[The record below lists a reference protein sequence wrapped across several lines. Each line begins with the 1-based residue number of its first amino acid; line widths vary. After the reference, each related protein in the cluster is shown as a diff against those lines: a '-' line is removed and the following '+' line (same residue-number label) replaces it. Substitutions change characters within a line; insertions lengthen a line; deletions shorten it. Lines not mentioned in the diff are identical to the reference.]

1 MSDLNEKRKFYVGIR
16 PCGCITACLVDDQD
30 TQPGEIAEFARDM
43 KKTGRRVEHREMSYA
58 EFQSTFKSCEHKKAA
73 SAA

>member
-1 MSDLNEKRKFYVGIR
+1 MSNLNEKRKFYVGIR

-43 KKTGRRVEHREMSYA
+43 KKTGRRVEHRELSYA
-58 EFQSTFKSCEHKKAA
+58 EFEATFKCCEHK
-73 SAA
+73 SAAIAA